1 MSILSAREYLKAGQ
15 LETAIQV
22 AETIAEKEGKDLF
35 LADIAY
41 EYATAGKC
49 DRALQIIE
57 NIECER
63 KNNVL
68 TVVVKNY
75 VENEDFERLKQIVE
89 MIKNPDD
96 DDDDWKWEGLRDIAY
111 GYAKSGKFDK
121 AFEFA
126 ENFDRDSFKK
136 NEALWAIA
144 YRYAEIGQFELI
156 IKMAPP
162 FLVSGGDPLGA
173 IAELMVAQDLECDR
187 IIEITKTLE
196 YESEQRSLL
205 CSILYEYENREH
217 SLEKIQNLARSVT
230 DESIKYEA
238 LKHLA
243 KNFLETKE
251 YDRVLQIGKSIG
263 LEQVRVTSWGFIIP
277 PDSSS

>member
-1 MSILSAREYLKAGQ
+1 MSILLAREYLKAGQ
-15 LETAIQV
+15 LETAMQV
-22 AETIAEKEGKDLF
+22 AETIADKEGKDLL
-35 LADIAY
+35 LADIAC
-41 EYATAGKC
+41 EYAKVGEC
-49 DRALQIIE
+49 DRALQIVE
-57 NIECER
+57 NIECDR
-63 KNNVL
+63 KNHVL

-75 VENEDFERLKQIVE
+75 VEAEDFERLKQIVE

-96 DDDDWKWEGLRDIAY
+96 DDDDWKWEALRDIAY
-111 GYAKSGKFDK
+111 GYAKSGQFDK

-126 ENFDRDSFKK
+126 ENFDCDSFKK

-156 IKMAPP
+156 LKMAPP
-162 FLVSGGDPLGA
+162 FLVSGGDPLGV

-196 YESEQRSLL
+196 YESEQRSMLM
-205 CSILYEYENREH
+205 SVIYEYENTENYF
-217 SLEKIQNLARSVT
+217 EKIQNLARSVT

-251 YDRVLQIGKSIG
+251 YDRVLQLAKSIG
-263 LEQVRVTSWGFIIP
+263 LERVRVTSWGFIIP
-277 PDSSS
+277 PHWSS